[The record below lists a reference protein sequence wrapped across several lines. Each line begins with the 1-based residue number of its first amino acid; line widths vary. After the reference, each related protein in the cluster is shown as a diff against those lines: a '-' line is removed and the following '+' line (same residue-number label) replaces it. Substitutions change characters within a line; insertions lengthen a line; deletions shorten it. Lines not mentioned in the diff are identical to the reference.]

1 MSKAERHLA
10 LRDSLITIGQNTVA
24 AHGLGGLKARD
35 IAHAAGC
42 ALGAI
47 YLVFP
52 DLDALILAVNDRTLA
67 AIDAAIRASL
77 ECETGA
83 PSAADPG
90 RQLVLLSGAY
100 LDYALAH
107 PRLWA
112 ALFSHTLPPGQS
124 VPDDYRAHQA
134 HLFSYV
140 EAPLAALCPR
150 LDAAERTQV
159 ARTLFSAVH
168 GIVSLGVDQ
177 KLSPVPVEELR
188 NQLAAFVQLAVAGL
202 RHSCGLA
209 GGGR

>member
-10 LRDSLITIGQNTVA
+10 LRESLITIGQSTIA

-67 AIDAAIRASL
+67 AIDAAICASL
-77 ECETGA
+77 DCETA
-83 PSAADPG
+83 AASSADPG
-90 RQLVLLSGAY
+90 RQLVLLSCAY

-112 ALFSHTLPPGQS
+112 ALFNHTLPPGQS

-140 EAPLAALCPR
+140 EAPLAALCPN
-150 LDAAERTQV
+150 LDVAARTQA

-168 GIVSLGVDQ
+168 GIVSLGLDQ
-177 KLSPVPVEELR
+177 KLSPIPVEELR
-188 NQLAAFVQLAVAGL
+188 NQLAAFVQLTATGL
-202 RHSCGLA
+202 RHACFPPVA
-209 GGGR
+209 P